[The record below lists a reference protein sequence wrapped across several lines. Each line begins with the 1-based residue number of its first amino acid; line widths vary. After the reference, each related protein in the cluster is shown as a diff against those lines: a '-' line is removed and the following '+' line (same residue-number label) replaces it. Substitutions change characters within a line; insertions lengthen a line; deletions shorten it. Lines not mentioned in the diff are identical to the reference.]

1 MLEVLITSK
10 TRVKLLVKFF
20 LEPDSEAYL
29 RQLAEEFGE
38 STNSVRVELNRLTEA
53 GLLTSTQRGN
63 TIVYKANQNF
73 PLYHEIRSIVSKK
86 VGIEAIVE
94 DVIKRLKG
102 VEEAYFKNTI
112 FQANT
117 SSPTIELLIVG
128 NDINLI
134 VLHDLIDKAQFLL
147 NRKIVVEVRPRD
159 EFESLSEVDRE
170 GYVLFW
176 RR

>member
-102 VEEAYFKNTI
+102 VEEAYFKNNI
-112 FQANT
+112 FN
-117 SSPTIELLIVG
+117 SSQGDIKIELLLVG
-128 NDINLI
+128 KNINQDILN
-134 VLHDLIDKAQFLL
+134 DLIEKASVLL
-147 NRKIVVEVRPRD
+147 NKDILVELTTS
-159 EFESLSEVDRE
+159 EGFENLETNKKQQF
-170 GYVLFW
+170 VLFW
-176 RR
+176 KN

>member
-10 TRVKLLVKFF
+10 TRIKLLVKFF

-53 GLLTSTQRGN
+53 GLLISSQRAN
-63 TIVYKANQNF
+63 TVVYKANENF

-94 DVIKRLKG
+94 DVLKRLKG
-102 VEEAYFKNTI
+102 VQTAYFKNTI
-112 FQANT
+112 FQA
-117 SSPTIELLIVG
+117 SSEVMKIELLLVG
-128 NDINLI
+128 ENINEV
-134 VLHDLIDKAQFLL
+134 VLHDLIHKAKILL
-147 NRKIVVEVRPRD
+147 NKEILVDLLTLE
-159 EFESLSEVDRE
+159 EFESMEEKDK
-170 GYVLFW
+170 GGFVLFW
-176 RR
+176 RS